1 MKKAKSLLALVL
13 AMLIAFGSTLCAF
26 AAQDLS
32 ESEDNGTRATAD
44 TFGIGSGIKGK
55 ISEANDVD
63 YFVFTA
69 TQSGVV
75 TVTLAH
81 DEKNGADPVATYF
94 KVTVT
99 DANGEVIDEIKSSG
113 AQKETSTD
121 FSVISGVYY
130 VKVEGGSVIDTS
142 FEYVLSA
149 KISTTALFESEPN
162 NMVSQATTLKL
173 SKKGDTK
180 LYYGAITEGDVDYYY
195 VKFDAPSIASF
206 GIYNT
211 ASKSGN
217 YKASL
222 IKIVDGINGDPQP
235 KVVGS
240 ITINAGEEIKD
251 SPTFGVN
258 GGVYYLKVE
267 GVGSSTGGYQ
277 VRVFAGASNADVEY
291 EYNND
296 ERYPNTLG
304 IGKSVTGNI
313 FDETDADVFCFSA
326 PKTNNGYKISFV
338 DYDGKKD
345 VANGQWI
352 FEVTDSNGNKTI
364 ENKVT
369 VLNSES
375 VVVAETDVLPEG
387 IYYIKVSVGNVFTG
401 ETYKLSIAEK
411 EKSKEEDKDKEDDGK
426 ITIDEFIN
434 DITSI
439 DWTNFWKNFEQW
451 LPSVNV
457 LGMLK
462 DLFASV
468 IDFLTTFV
476 FAQK

>member
-1 MKKAKSLLALVL
+1 MKKAKTLLALVL
-13 AMLIAFGSTLCAF
+13 AMLIAFGSTVCAF
-26 AAQDLS
+26 AAQDPA
-32 ESEDNGTRATAD
+32 ETEDNGTMATAD

-55 ISEANDVD
+55 IGEADDKD
-63 YFVFTA
+63 YYTFTA
-69 TQSGVV
+69 SQSGVV

-81 DEKNGADPVATYF
+81 DEKNGADPLATYF
-94 KVTVT
+94 KVTIT
-99 DANGEVIDEIKSSG
+99 DANGEVIDVIKSAGS
-113 AQKETSTD
+113 QKTASID
-121 FSVISGVYY
+121 FSVVSGVYY
-130 VKVEGGSVIDTS
+130 AVVEGGSVIDTS

-149 KISTTALFESEPN
+149 KINTTALFENEPN

-173 SKKGDTK
+173 SKRGDTK

-195 VKFDAPSIASF
+195 VKFDAPSLASF

-211 ASKSGN
+211 ASKAGN

-222 IKIVDGINGDPQP
+222 IKIVDGINGAPQP

-267 GVGSSTGGYQ
+267 GVGASTGGYQ

-296 ERYPNTLG
+296 EKYPNTLK

-313 FDETDADVFCFSA
+313 FDETDVDVYCFNA
-326 PKTNNGYKISFV
+326 PKKNNGYKITFV

-345 VANGQWI
+345 VVNGQWI
-352 FEVTDSNGNKTI
+352 FEITDENGNVI
-364 ENKVT
+364 EDKNT
-369 VLNSES
+369 VLTSDDA
-375 VVVAETDVLPEG
+375 VLAETDVLPEG
-387 IYYIKVSVGNVFTG
+387 VYYIKVSVGNVFTG
-401 ETYKLSIAEK
+401 ETYKLSVAEK
-411 EKSKEEDKDKEDDGK
+411 EASKEEDKDKEDDGK
-426 ITIDEFIN
+426 ITIDEFIKN
-434 DITSI
+434 ITSI

-457 LGMLK
+457 IGMLS